1 MGGGP
6 GPGALG
12 GRAEIRQ
19 GGEGAAQG
27 RWSPIRNGCVSPP
40 APSDLSDM
48 VTTARPTEQLG
59 IGGGRVWRWQCSR
72 RAVLSIGP

>member
-6 GPGALG
+6 GPGVLG
-12 GRAEIRQ
+12 GRAEICQ

-27 RWSPIRNGCVSPP
+27 SWSPIRNGCVSPP
-40 APSDLSDM
+40 APSDLSAM
-48 VTTARPTEQLG
+48 ITIARPTEQLG
-59 IGGGRVWRWQCSR
+59 IREGRVWRWQRSR